1 MKNNALKSIVVI
13 VIAFMTSCQDLD
25 LNPLYYGS
33 SENWYSSEEELE
45 MSVNGLYRSVFWR
58 LADHTWDDDF
68 QSRNNV
74 SAITGGTINGETSDV
89 GTLWTNSYKAIARAN
104 VLLEN
109 IEKIRSLGLTEKKV
123 KQYAA
128 EARFVRAAQYAN
140 LVFYFGDVVYVDS
153 DITIEQAFK
162 MGRMDKNLVMEKVYE
177 DFDSAVVNLPLT
189 YSANEI
195 TRATKGAA
203 YALKAR
209 HALYNGDW
217 ALAAQAAKNCM
228 DLGVYTLHSNFSNL
242 FLASTRKSPESILVF
257 PRSIEFNS
265 LVYAPGTVQAYVPRN
280 RGGYASRYPSMD
292 LFYSFLC
299 SDGKP
304 IDESPLFDPKMPFK
318 NRDPRCVATIV
329 EFGSLHLGVIYDPN
343 PKTTHVMNYLTGRSI
358 PNKDT
363 KSVDQYASY
372 NGLILKKGIDEA
384 WVNDNTF
391 RVDPDLIYMRYADVL
406 LTYAEAKIELNEID
420 QTVLDAINSVRA
432 RAYGVNL
439 SSNSYPKVTTTNQTE
454 LRTIIRFERRME
466 FAFEGL
472 RYYDIIRW
480 RIAEKVLNKPNYGL
494 LDRDQLIQ
502 YVDYG
507 YWFTP
512 VTPEIDEDAHA
523 DLTPLYN
530 NGFINLI
537 VQRSFNADRQ
547 YLWPIPSKELLIND
561 NIAQNPNY

>member
-1 MKNNALKSIVVI
+1 MKKNALKSIIVI
-13 VIAFMTSCQDLD
+13 VITFMTSCQDLD

-45 MSVNGLYRSVFWR
+45 MSVNGLYRSVFWK
-58 LADHTWDDDF
+58 LPNDDWNDDF
-68 QSRNNV
+68 MSRTNV
-74 SAITGGTINGETSDV
+74 SDVTGGTINGETGDV
-89 GTLWTNSYKAIARAN
+89 KTLWTNSYKAIARAN
-104 VLLEN
+104 VLLKN
-109 IEKIRSLGLTEKKV
+109 TEKIRSLGLSEKKV
-123 KQYAA
+123 KQYEA
-128 EARFVRAAQYAN
+128 EARFIRASQYAN
-140 LVFYFGDVVYVDS
+140 LSFYFGDVVYVDS
-153 DITIEQAFK
+153 EITIEEAFA
-162 MGRMDKNLVMEKVYE
+162 MGRMDKELVMQKVYE
-177 DFDSAVVNLPLT
+177 DFDSAVVDLPLS
-189 YSANEI
+189 YAGSQI

-209 HALYNGDW
+209 YALFNEDW
-217 ALAAQAAKNCM
+217 EIAAEAAKNCI
-228 DLGVYTLHSNFSNL
+228 DLDVYTLHSNFSNL

-257 PRSIEFNS
+257 PRSVEFNS
-265 LVYAPGTVQAYVPRN
+265 LVYAPGTVQAFVPRN
-280 RGGYASRYPSMD
+280 RGGFASRNPSLD
-292 LFYSFLC
+292 LLYSFLC
-299 SDGKP
+299 TDGKP
-304 IDESPLFDPKMPFK
+304 IDESPLFDPKSPFK
-318 NRDPRCVATIV
+318 NRDPRCAATIV

-372 NGLILKKGIDEA
+372 NGLLLKKGIDEA

-391 RVDPDLIYMRYADVL
+391 KVDPDLIYIRYADVL

-420 QTVLDAINSVRA
+420 QSVLNAINAVRA